1 MGLPLRPPWPS
12 VPLISASSAPA
23 CGADLPLC
31 PRTASQR
38 RPAGRSACCPPITD
52 RYPIGAGAGSVP
64 CAETSRRDAVGAHGR
79 GQRTGRRGAMAS
91 SASSVV
97 RATVRAVSKRKI
109 QATRAALTLTPS
121 AVQKIKE
128 LLKDKPEHVGV
139 KVGVRTRGCNG
150 LSYTLEYTK
159 SKGDSDEE
167 VVQDGVRVFIEK
179 KAQLTL
185 LGTEMDY
192 VEDKLSSEFVF
203 NNPNIKGTCGCG
215 ESFNI

>member
-1 MGLPLRPPWPS
+1 M
-12 VPLISASSAPA
+12 SAS
-23 CGADLPLC
+23 L
-31 PRTASQR
+31 
-38 RPAGRSACCPPITD
+38 
-52 RYPIGAGAGSVP
+52 
-64 CAETSRRDAVGAHGR
+64 
-79 GQRTGRRGAMAS
+79 
-91 SASSVV
+91 V
-97 RATVRAVSKRKI
+97 RATVRAVSKRKL
-109 QATRAALTLTPS
+109 QPTRAALTLTPS
-121 AVQKIKE
+121 AVNKIKQ

-159 SKGDSDEE
+159 TKGDSDE
-167 VVQDGVRVFIEK
+167 EK

-185 LGTEMDY
+185 LETEMDY